1 MLSKSSCPV
10 HSALRRVLDSLCEL
24 CFLLQIAAAK
34 IAVCNGAVAVENCA
48 GVVSSGNGNGAAGT
62 VQSTSQ
68 DTTKDFC
75 APWFVL
81 ERGIAHALS
90 LMAASD
96 LFQYNQNDMDSTV
109 WRAKCALVAYTGLV
123 RVLSCLGTQN

>member
-1 MLSKSSCPV
+1 M
-10 HSALRRVLDSLCEL
+10 
-24 CFLLQIAAAK
+24 QIAAAK
-34 IAVCNGAVAVENCA
+34 IAVCNGAIAVENCA

-109 WRAKCALVAYTGLV
+109 WQAKCALVAYTGLV